1 MRSVTITCSV
11 LAVLQLF
18 FFSSSV
24 PSLLQRKILFE
35 VLGHGASK
43 QNYNLKHKVPVTWIS
58 PRLLKVANSN
68 AISPKKM
75 IKNNNEL
82 SVSSAFFEDWWD
94 KLQSETVKS
103 WSKNAFITFLKSMQV
118 PAMYSSRQHGPSEWF
133 DPTSSEAS
141 SSPKRQ
147 WRRLKH
153 IL

>member
-11 LAVLQLF
+11 IAV
-18 FFSSSV
+18 FFSFSV

-58 PRLLKVANSN
+58 PCLLKVANSN
-68 AISPKKM
+68 AITPKKM

-82 SVSSAFFEDWWD
+82 SVSPAFLEDWWD

-103 WSKNAFITFLKSMQV
+103 WSKNAFITFSKSMQV